1 MREKYSESFR
11 KQAVEKSLRRGPS
24 VTLDSLC
31 LEWGVS
37 RSALNSWTKQARAK
51 APMKAR
57 SDSEPISTEKRPQDW
72 GAEEKLTLL
81 IACGTLDEAGVSEVC
96 REKGIYPYHLEQ
108 WRSEL
113 TEGLS
118 GDSEINSRTETK
130 HLKNENRELKKD
142 LRRKEKALAEAA
154 ALLILQKKVNALW
167 DDSEDDLL

>member
-1 MREKYSESFR
+1 
-11 KQAVEKSLRRGPS
+11 
-24 VTLDSLC
+24 
-31 LEWGVS
+31 
-37 RSALNSWTKQARAK
+37 
-51 APMKAR
+51 MKAR
-57 SDSEPISTEKRPQDW
+57 RDNAPATPEKRPQDW
-72 GAEEKLTLL
+72 NGDEKLTLL

-118 GDSEINSRTETK
+118 GDSEINSHAETK
-130 HLKNENRELKKD
+130 HLKNENKELRKA

-154 ALLILQKKVNALW
+154 ALLILQKKVSAVW